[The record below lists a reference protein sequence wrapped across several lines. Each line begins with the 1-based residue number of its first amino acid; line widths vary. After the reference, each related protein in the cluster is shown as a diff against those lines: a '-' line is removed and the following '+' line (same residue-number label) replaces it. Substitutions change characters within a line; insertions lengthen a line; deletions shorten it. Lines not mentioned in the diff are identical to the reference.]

1 MSTLAIVGI
10 DVILLIVLLMLSVP
24 LPYCFGGALMFMALA
39 GNVSMK
45 SMMLWGYSQS
55 IGYGSSCK
63 SAFHHRWN
71 LYGRQW
77 CCKET
82 A

>member
-45 SMMLWGYSQS
+45 KYDAVG
-55 IGYGSSCK
+55 IFPVHRYGSSCK

-71 LYGRQW
+71 LYGGQW